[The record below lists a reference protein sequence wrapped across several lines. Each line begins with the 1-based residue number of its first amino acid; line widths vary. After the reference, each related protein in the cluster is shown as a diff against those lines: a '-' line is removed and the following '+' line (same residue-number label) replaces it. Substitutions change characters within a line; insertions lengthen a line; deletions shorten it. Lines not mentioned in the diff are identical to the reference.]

1 MIENSKIIVIK
12 SSNEENIQKSKD
24 HSLWATT
31 FSNQVISSIIK
42 RKGLDIFLT
51 TLRMLFFYS
60 LLIDLSKLKVSPE
73 WSPNQ
78 IV

>member
-31 FSNQVISSIIK
+31 ISNQVSHH
-42 RKGLDIFLT
+42 
-51 TLRMLFFYS
+51 
-60 LLIDLSKLKVSPE
+60 LSKGKT
-73 WSPNQ
+73 
-78 IV
+78 